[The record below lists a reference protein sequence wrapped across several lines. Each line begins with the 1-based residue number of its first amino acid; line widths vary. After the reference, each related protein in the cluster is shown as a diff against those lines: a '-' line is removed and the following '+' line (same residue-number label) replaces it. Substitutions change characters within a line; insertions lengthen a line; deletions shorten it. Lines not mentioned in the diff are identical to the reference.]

1 MLVVISKDRLEALLK
16 EEIKCWEGVSG
27 GPNPN
32 AFFFDPKEID
42 PQMLREA
49 GYYDNV
55 DAWVA
60 GVRIKQLIDFLA
72 DLDTLPTVTGKK

>member
-1 MLVVISKDRLEALLK
+1 MLVVISKDRLVTLLN

-32 AFFFDPKEID
+32 AFFFNPKEVD
-42 PQMLREA
+42 PQTLIEL
-49 GYYDNV
+49 GYYDSP

-60 GVRIKQLIDFLA
+60 GARIKQLIDFIRE
-72 DLDTLPTVTGKK
+72 LDELPTHIGKR